1 MKNLM
6 RNLTLSAAALAA
18 LTVSAPKASAQPWKG
33 FPLPPSP
40 HEIKE
45 TIEGRQGGHGP
56 EFRGRGYE
64 SPRQEFREERR
75 EHGYGNYGNH
85 GGNYGNYG
93 YRGNY
98 GNYGHYGY
106 RGYGADRGYRNYGH
120 AYVSPGRSYVR
131 RGYSGYASPFRV
143 FSGFRFYNDC
153 PGDGYV
159 YITDLG
165 WAQPPY
171 SGAEWVSGYYD
182 DDDCY
187 VGGAWR

>member
-1 MKNLM
+1 MNNTM

-18 LTVSAPKASAQPWKG
+18 LTVSAPKAAAQWKG

-40 HEIKE
+40 HQMKE
-45 TIEGRQGGHGP
+45 MIQGRQGGHGP

-75 EHGYGNYGNH
+75 EHGYGNYGNR
-85 GGNYGNYG
+85 GGNYG

-98 GNYGHYGY
+98 GNHGY

-131 RGYSGYASPFRV
+131 RGYAGYAAPFRV
-143 FSGFRFYNDC
+143 FSGFRFYNAC
-153 PGDGYV
+153 PGPGYV
-159 YITDLG
+159 YIDDLG
-165 WAQPPY
+165 WAQPPF
-171 SGAEWVSGYYD
+171 SGAAWVPGYD
-182 DDDCY
+182 DDDGFQ
-187 VGGAWR
+187 VEGFWR